1 MDDITVL
8 LIFSL
13 NQQCGL
19 WVQCNKNIRYKK
31 IIKIIDMLGS
41 CTVLDTRTGGT
52 GSGGCDVRDFNAFRD

>member
-8 LIFSL
+8 LNFFTQSTS
-13 NQQCGL
+13 GT

-52 GSGGCDVRDFNAFRD
+52 GSGGCGVKDFNAFRD